1 MDFEEGKMNI
11 WDGSKFP
18 QKPSTLKDG
27 YLGIAPVRSF
37 SPNDYGLYNML
48 GNVWEWVKG
57 GNDKQRV
64 QRGGSFI
71 DSVDGR
77 FNHAVMVS
85 TRHENSGDSSASNT
99 GFRCASDNVPVHE
112 NDDEF

>member
-1 MDFEEGKMNI
+1 MMNI
-11 WDGSKFP
+11 WDGDKFP
-18 QKPSTLKDG
+18 ELPQSLIDG
-27 YLGIAPVRSF
+27 YLGIAPVKTF
-37 SPNDYGLYNML
+37 PPNEYGLYNML

-57 GNDKQRV
+57 GDDKNRI

-85 TRHENSGDSSASNT
+85 TRHVNSGDSSASNT
-99 GFRCASDNVPVHE
+99 GFRCASNYVSIDEH
-112 NDDEF
+112 DEF